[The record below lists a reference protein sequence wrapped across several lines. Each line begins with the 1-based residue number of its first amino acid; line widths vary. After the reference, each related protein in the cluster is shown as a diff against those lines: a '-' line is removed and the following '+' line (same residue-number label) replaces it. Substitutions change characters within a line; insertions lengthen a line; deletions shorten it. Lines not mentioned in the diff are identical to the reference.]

1 MQNSQSSGVVDH
13 SAARSGPTDN
23 LQRQQLTSDV
33 SDEARGTSANEM
45 PTRQP
50 QSVNQMATPMQPAT
64 GLKLPFPTIKLGTY
78 SGTGSLE
85 TFLAKFNNTASYIG
99 WTERD
104 RLYHLCSCLE
114 GAAGQV
120 LWDAGPQR
128 STQEVIRLLQTRFG
142 HELQA
147 ERFKAELRAR
157 RRKAG
162 ETLQQLY
169 QDICRLVAL
178 AYPGS
183 EQSLVQHVTKEAFL
197 TALND
202 AGLQLKVMERE
213 PKSIEEALN
222 IASKLEA
229 YEKSLSTQNRQESS
243 DDDERGH
250 RKPRKIYAV
259 TKETSALD
267 VTTLTEQ
274 IVELQRSM
282 ASVLQKMDAMCSD
295 ITRNRKMSS
304 GAAAG
309 TDKRQPSGSI
319 TTRRPPALQRRKQDK
334 AVNPCRTCGTI
345 GHWAECDKR
354 NRTGIRPI
362 VMG

>member
-1 MQNSQSSGVVDH
+1 MKPGERPS
-13 SAARSGPTDN
+13 
-23 LQRQQLTSDV
+23 
-33 SDEARGTSANEM
+33 
-45 PTRQP
+45 RQP
-50 QSVNQMATPMQPAT
+50 QSINQMATPMQPAT

-85 TFLAKFNNTASYIG
+85 TFLANFNNTASYLG

-104 RLYHLCSCLE
+104 RLYHLCSTCLE

-128 STQEVIRLLQTRFG
+128 STQEVIRLLRTRFG

-147 ERFKAELRAR
+147 ERFKDELPAR

-243 DDDERGH
+243 DDDERGR

-259 TKETSALD
+259 TKETSAPD

-274 IVELQRSM
+274 VVELQRSM
-282 ASVLQKMDAMCSD
+282 ASCYRRGSVMNFRPNALRLNYERDVVKPE
-295 ITRNRKMSS
+295 
-304 GAAAG
+304 
-309 TDKRQPSGSI
+309 KRFNSCI
-319 TTRRPPALQRRKQDK
+319 KTY
-334 AVNPCRTCGTI
+334 AVC
-345 GHWAECDKR
+345 
-354 NRTGIRPI
+354 
-362 VMG
+362 